1 MSAEPKT
8 HNSRSRIQT
17 ALERL
22 FQKHRIVFWY
32 DEEIRLKSDFESVAI
47 DGVEKVTLENNEFG
61 LKYRMLRE
69 HPKQKFLVYKAG
81 PQPADKENW
90 LLDVQLAHADFR
102 TDQASLWLTELE
114 LPYEFKAVITGHE
127 FFFNSEKR
135 RQQLKERVASDD
147 TASQIR
153 MKMLGICADSD
164 ARIDSV
170 MENLLAELGGKR
182 KDKRL
187 NLIQKCNLDEFLWE
201 QMRRAYSYDIES
213 PTVKDFVIELFKS
226 CYHMEVGGTV
236 RLGNEALVFL
246 KRWKDSR
253 THETAFEALSEDCAS
268 ILGIQADLEQRDY
281 KALGEIDYFKLID
294 KKVLS
299 ELASAILNKTV
310 KLGEVKQFIRGR
322 RRGHWYGEH
331 KHIYEAVEQ
340 SCLFFDLLDSV
351 SLELESIEQ
360 GIKAYTESLYQVD
373 QAYRKFIYHC
383 RRSGQ
388 STLFGQLAD
397 QVCKHYTNSFLLP
410 LSDRW
415 QELVDDLPSWKIAG
429 SNAQANF
436 FERSVASVLRKNNK
450 VYVIIS
456 DAMRFEIGEELCR
469 LIRQEDR
476 FDASVEH
483 MTTKLPSYTQLGMAA
498 LLPHKTLRINADKNA
513 TVSVDGQSSAGTEN
527 RKKILAKNVGAAL
540 AVTADDIISRTKD
553 ECRELVRDH
562 DVIYVYQDRIDF
574 RGHKQKTEREVFEAA
589 EEALEEL
596 VKVVRKLTSANAT
609 NLIVTADHGFIYQ
622 DEVEDSDYSGASV
635 TSGKITD
642 TDRRFVLGHDLQ
654 INGAARKYTSGDLGL
669 DGDLEVAIPNSIN
682 RFRKS
687 GSSTRFVHGGC
698 TLQEIVIPL
707 VSVSKRRESDVS
719 QVGVDVLPGTTTIIS
734 TGQLS
739 VAFYQTEPRTDK
751 VRERII
757 RVGLY
762 APDGELI
769 SDSHELQFDLDSENP
784 RERELKVRLVLSKA
798 ADQYNNQQVTLK
810 LEEPVPGTS
819 HHKDFKTI
827 TYTLRRS
834 FTSDFD

>member
-1 MSAEPKT
+1 MNE
-8 HNSRSRIQT
+8 RILK
-17 ALERL
+17 ALSKL
-22 FQKHRIVFWY
+22 FDKHRIVFWY
-32 DEEIRLKSDFESVAI
+32 DDEVTLQADFDAVAI
-47 DGVEKVTLENNEFG
+47 DQVEKVELKNNEFG

-69 HPKQKFLVYKAG
+69 QPSQKFLVYKAG
-81 PQPADKENW
+81 PCPPDKENW

-114 LPYEFKAVITGHE
+114 LPYEFKSVVTGHE

-135 RQQLKERVASDD
+135 RQQLKQRVNNED

-170 MENLLAELGGKR
+170 MENLLAESATG

-187 NLIQKCNLDEFLWE
+187 TLVQKCSLDGFLWE
-201 QMRRAYSYDIES
+201 QMRRAYSYDTDN

-236 RLGNEALVFL
+236 RLSNEALVFL

-253 THETAFEALSEDCAS
+253 THETAFEALSQECAG
-268 ILGIQADLEQRDY
+268 ILDIQADLEQRDY
-281 KALGEIDYFKLID
+281 KSLGEIDYFKLID

-299 ELASAILNKTV
+299 ELAAAVLNKTV

-322 RRGHWYGEH
+322 RRGHWYAEH
-331 KHIYEAVEQ
+331 RHIYEAVEYACQ
-340 SCLFFDLLDSV
+340 FFDLLDSV
-351 SLELESIEQ
+351 SLDLESLEQ
-360 GIKAYTESLYQVD
+360 GITAYTESLYQVD
-373 QAYRKFIYHC
+373 QAYRKFIHHS
-383 RRSGQ
+383 RQSGQ
-388 STLFGQLAD
+388 PTFFDELAD
-397 QVCKHYTNSFLLP
+397 QVCKHYSNSFLLP

-415 QELVDDLPSWKIAG
+415 QKLVDRLPSWKISG
-429 SNAQANF
+429 SPSQAEF
-436 FERSVASVLRKNNK
+436 FERSVGSMLRKNK
-450 VYVIIS
+450 KMYVIIS

-483 MTTKLPSYTQLGMAA
+483 MITKLPSYTQLGMAA

-527 RKKILAKNVGAAL
+527 RKKVLAKGLGAAL
-540 AVTADDIISRTKD
+540 AIQASEIVSKTKE

-562 DVIYVYQDRIDF
+562 DVIYVYQDKIDF
-574 RGHKQKTEREVFEAA
+574 TGHKQKTEREVFDAA
-589 EEALEEL
+589 EEALDEL

-635 TSGKITD
+635 TGGKITD
-642 TDRRFVLGHDLQ
+642 SDRRFVLGHDLQ
-654 INGAARKYTSGDLGL
+654 ITGGARKYSSSDLGL

-687 GSSTRFVHGGC
+687 GASTRFVHGGC
-698 TLQEIVIPL
+698 TLQEIVVPL

-719 QVGVDVLPGTTTIIS
+719 QVGVDILPGTTSVIS

-739 VAFYQTEPRTDK
+739 VAFYQTDPRTDK
-751 VRERII
+751 VRERIV

-762 APDGELI
+762 GSDGELI
-769 SDSHELQFDLDSENP
+769 SDSHELQFDLDSENA

-798 ADQYNNQQVTLK
+798 ADRYNNQQITLK

-819 HHKDFKTI
+819 QYKPFKAI